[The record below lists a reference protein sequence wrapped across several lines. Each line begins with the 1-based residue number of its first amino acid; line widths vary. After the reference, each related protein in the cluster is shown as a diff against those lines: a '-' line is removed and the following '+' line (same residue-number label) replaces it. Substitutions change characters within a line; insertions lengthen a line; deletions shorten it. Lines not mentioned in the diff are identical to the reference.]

1 MSDTVSSPVASIF
14 KLGRAALLVA
24 GLSSLIF
31 GILILVWPTKTA
43 VVVTGLLAIQVLI
56 SGIFYLA
63 LGLGNKELSTG
74 GRVGHS
80 LLGVLYIVGGI
91 VAFFQLQA
99 AAAVLAVFIAIMIG
113 VLWVI
118 EGFVSLFSLGKASS
132 KVWTVI
138 FAIISIIAGFTLL
151 SSPLWSALFLWWLL
165 AIGLI
170 VMGVLNVFRA
180 LFTDRGASE

>member
-14 KLGRAALLVA
+14 KLGRVSLLIA

-31 GILILVWPTKTA
+31 GILILAWPTKTA
-43 VVVTGLLAIQVLI
+43 MVVTALLAVQVLI

-63 LGLGNKELSTG
+63 LGLGNKDLSTG
-74 GRVGHS
+74 GRIGHS

-99 AAAVLAVFIAIMIG
+99 AAAFLAVFIAIMIG
-113 VLWVI
+113 ILWVV
-118 EGFVSLFSLGKASS
+118 EGFVSLFALSDSPS
-132 KVWTVI
+132 KIWTVI
-138 FAIISIIAGFTLL
+138 FALISIIAGFTLL
-151 SSPLWSALFLWWLL
+151 SSPLWSAVFLWWLL

-170 VMGVLNVFRA
+170 AMGILNIARA
-180 LFTDRGASE
+180 LFAGRASRG